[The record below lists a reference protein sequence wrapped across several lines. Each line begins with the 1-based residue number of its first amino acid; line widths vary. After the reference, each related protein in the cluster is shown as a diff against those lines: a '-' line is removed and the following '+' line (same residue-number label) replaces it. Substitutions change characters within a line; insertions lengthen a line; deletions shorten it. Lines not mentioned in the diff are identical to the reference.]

1 MITDKKGCIK
11 KRWLKNKGMAQ
22 SLQFRKTVRLPD
34 DSCPRKQHYQQTGFK
49 KYNIKIF

>member
-1 MITDKKGCIK
+1 MKKK
-11 KRWLKNKGMAQ
+11 MAKNKGVAQ

-34 DSCPRKQHYQQTGFK
+34 NSCLRKQHYQQAGFK